1 MPLSCSFGAP
11 PMIFSDR
18 ILLGYGDTREKT
30 FGKKL
35 LTYTTVEESHHWVIP
50 QENFQRSSPPGTDG
64 VQIHIEERFG
74 MLVSDT
80 SGDCVSESLGRVDGI
95 PWRDNRQDV
104 IGLGN
109 EIPIR
114 IYQFDRGGSGPLAG
128 PLAGGSFRRVDS
140 MSMWWQCCLLT
151 FYRRRWL

>member
-1 MPLSCSFGAP
+1 
-11 PMIFSDR
+11 
-18 ILLGYGDTREKT
+18 
-30 FGKKL
+30 
-35 LTYTTVEESHHWVIP
+35 
-50 QENFQRSSPPGTDG
+50 
-64 VQIHIEERFG
+64 

-80 SGDCVSESLGRVDGI
+80 SGDCVGEPLGRVDGI
-95 PWRDNRQDV
+95 PRRDNRQDV

-128 PLAGGSFRRVDS
+128 RLAGGSFRRVDS
-140 MSMWWQCCLLT
+140 MSMWWQRCLLT